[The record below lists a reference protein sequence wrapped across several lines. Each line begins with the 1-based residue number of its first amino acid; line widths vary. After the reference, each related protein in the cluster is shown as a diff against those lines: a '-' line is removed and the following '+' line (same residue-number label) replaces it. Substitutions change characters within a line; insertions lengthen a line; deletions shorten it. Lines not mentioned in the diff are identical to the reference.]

1 MNDKMT
7 ATLELLAK
15 IDAARKEYRDGKV
28 IEVASHDELDEYLAS
43 L

>member
-7 ATLELLAK
+7 ATPEMLAK
-15 IDAARKEYRDGKV
+15 IDAARKEYRDGKA